1 MKGGKSRGIC
11 SPCSGIVKK
20 DVKSIKYEK
29 KQLEPE
35 RKRLCIR
42 RSINIPLIVS
52 FLLGAILIYFIQQ
65 YITTDALLKEYEYR
79 YAVVSELAS
88 CETHEKLIVQMEE
101 EIVRLTGELEAISST
116 DQAEN

>member
-1 MKGGKSRGIC
+1 MKN
-11 SPCSGIVKK
+11 

-35 RKRLCIR
+35 SKRLCIR
-42 RSINIPLIVS
+42 RSLNIPLIVS

-79 YAVVSELAS
+79 YAVASELTS
-88 CETHEKLIVQMEE
+88 CETHEKIIAQMEE
-101 EIVRLTGELEAISST
+101 EIVRLTSQLEAVSPT
-116 DQAEN
+116 EQAEN